1 MADSIA
7 HNEAVRVLIGVLLAG
22 ILIACDSTP
31 VEETRIGLPPLEG
44 TGSGSLSCQPDSP
57 LELALWHSYREDER
71 TALESTITTFN
82 QSHPLLEI
90 SSRFI
95 PFDAYPDRI
104 TAAIPRGRGP
114 DIFIFAHDR
123 VGDWAELGVVEPLNK
138 WMLDGSLL
146 GSFFERTVI
155 ALVYKHQLYGLPLAF
170 KSLVLYYNRALIESA
185 PRTVVALA
193 QIARRLTERNDA
205 DERFGLAYEYTK
217 LYFHAPWIHGFGGS
231 VLDRDDGVH
240 IGESASVEALQ
251 FVADLYR
258 RDGVLPDSPSS
269 QSVTSLF
276 NQGRAAM
283 VINGPWFRGEIAD
296 VDYGV
301 APLPTIRAAD
311 GTERPAQPFLTVEA
325 LMMSAESQN
334 KNCAFEAIRWL
345 STDLEAVSTRMDDG
359 HQPVALEQVYE
370 REEGIDPAISVF
382 REQMLDSV
390 PMPNTPMMLR
400 VWSHADSAIFRA
412 VKDGA
417 SPEEVL
423 SNAQERIESEE

>member
-7 HNEAVRVLIGVLLAG
+7 HIKVGRLVGLLFVA
-22 ILIACDSTP
+22 LLVACDSEP
-31 VEETRIGLPPLEG
+31 VDETRIGLPPLEG
-44 TGSGSLSCQPDSP
+44 SGSGSLSCDP
-57 LELALWHSYREDER
+57 LTAQELTLWHSYREDER
-71 TALESTITTFN
+71 TALESTITAFN
-82 QSHPLLEI
+82 GAHPLLEI
-90 SSRFI
+90 NARFI

-114 DIFIFAHDR
+114 DMFIFAHDR

-138 WMLDGSLL
+138 WLLDGSLL
-146 GSFFERTVI
+146 NSFFERTVV

-170 KSLVLYYNRALIESA
+170 KSLVLYYNRELIESA
-185 PRTVVALA
+185 PRTVEALA
-193 QIARRLTERNDA
+193 QIARRLTERNVA

-240 IGESASVEALQ
+240 IGDAASIEALE
-251 FVADLYR
+251 FVTDLYR

-283 VINGPWFRGEIAD
+283 VINGPWFRGEIAE

-325 LMMSAESQN
+325 LMLSAESDN

-359 HQPVALEQVYE
+359 HQPVALKGAYE
-370 REEGIDPAISVF
+370 RSQAIDPSIAVF
-382 REQMLDSV
+382 REQMLNSV

-400 VWSHADSAIFRA
+400 VWAHADSAIFRA

-417 SPEEVL
+417 SAREVL
-423 SNAQERIESEE
+423 ANAQERIESEE